1 MAEESMFGIANIFD
15 SATAD
20 NVNIRDRALKVA
32 QLQPGRAS
40 VYGASQ
46 AGGMLMQN
54 LAGMAGMK
62 TAQQEKAETITNILK
77 GAQGMDQNNPNT
89 LRNIANEF
97 IQAGLPGIGQKFLD
111 KARTMQTQDRTFDL
125 ETRKTDLLERQ
136 VVSEEAKTK
145 SDIKTQES
153 GSELNWAKFENLKYQ
168 QDRDYNLASSEQ
180 ERLLAKD
187 EYAKTQDAILN
198 RIRQGDLDIA
208 KARQMLAENEFEFT
222 KMFEQQKVDIQKDQ
236 WEKSYN
242 LEALNSKAEREL
254 KLAQT
259 DNIIIETENYT
270 YNNKIRNSLIEAQ
283 TSAQQL
289 KNKLDAR
296 QLQLPADGEYMMQ
309 PIGGGKEQLLRFN
322 PDKDNGDGTFGGYEE
337 VLDKDGIA
345 LGLEEIEAQ
354 EYGLTADE
362 ARVYDNIWDQ
372 YKQRYYVAGAFPGE
386 GNWKEDTPEFLDWAQ
401 ANITGEE
408 GLNIIVK
415 GQGGTR
421 KGYVNKLTAEF
432 NNDEQLSDDQV
443 AVVVEVPSE
452 DNPMETRSEVQ
463 VFEVDTASLAK
474 ELQVTEETINEVPK
488 TINGKENTLTNGQLL
503 IQAVQTGD
511 NELAETVESNMGK
524 DIRPLD
530 DTKKDEVNFRYQRF
544 RGKVTKLISG
554 GRYFNFSRGNSP
566 DKKYR

>member
-242 LEALNSKAEREL
+242 LESLNSKAEREL
-254 KLAQT
+254 KLAQK
-259 DNIIIETENYT
+259 DNLIIETENYT

-283 TSAQQL
+283 TSAQEL

-296 QLQLPADGEYMMQ
+296 QLQLPADGEYRMQ
-309 PIGGGKEQLLRFN
+309 RRSDGSEQLMRFN
-322 PDKDNGDGTFGGYEE
+322 PDINDYE
-337 VLDKDGIA
+337 VVTGKDGIA

-488 TINGKENTLTNGQLL
+488 TVNGKENTLTNGQLL

-524 DIRPLD
+524 DIKPLD

-544 RGKVTKLISG
+544 RGKVTKEMEATG
-554 GRYFNFSRGNSP
+554 NYVKRGNQWFV
-566 DKKYR
+566 KKEK

>member
-40 VYGASQ
+40 VYGATQ

-242 LEALNSKAEREL
+242 LESLNSKAEREL
-254 KLAQT
+254 KLAQK
-259 DNIIIETENYT
+259 DNLIIETENYT

-283 TSAQQL
+283 TSAQEL

-296 QLQLPADGEYMMQ
+296 QLQLPAEGEYMMQ
-309 PIGGGKEQLLRFN
+309 STGDGKEQLLRFN
-322 PDKDNGDGTFGGYEE
+322 PDINDYE
-337 VLDKDGIA
+337 VVTGKDGIA

-488 TINGKENTLTNGQLL
+488 TVNGKENTLTNGQLL

-544 RGKVTKLISG
+544 RGKVTKEMEATG
-554 GRYFNFSRGNSP
+554 NYVKRGNQWFV
-566 DKKYR
+566 KKEK

>member
-1 MAEESMFGIANIFD
+1 MAEESMFGIGNIFD
-15 SATAD
+15 AATAD
-20 NVNIRDRALKVA
+20 NVGIRDRALKVA

-40 VYGASQ
+40 VYGATQ

-136 VVSEEAKTK
+136 VVSEESKTK
-145 SDIKTQES
+145 SDIGVQES
-153 GSELNWAKFENLKYQ
+153 RLELDFGKFENLKYV
-168 QDRDYNLASSEQ
+168 
-180 ERLLAKD
+180 
-187 EYAKTQDAILN
+187 
-198 RIRQGDLDIA
+198 QGEELDIA
-208 KARQMLAENEFEFT
+208 RGGADLDKAKFDYAQVQDGILNELREGELDINRAKQMLAENAFEW
-222 KMFEQQKVDIQKDQ
+222 EQGFKEKNVEIQKDQ

-254 KLAQT
+254 KLAQK
-259 DNIIIETENYT
+259 DNIVIETENYT
-270 YNNKIRNSLIEAQ
+270 YNNNIKNSLIKAQ
-283 TSAQQL
+283 TSAAEL
-289 KNKLDAR
+289 KTKLDAR
-296 QLQLPADGEYMMQ
+296 QLELPASGEYMMQ
-309 PIGGGKEQLLRFN
+309 TTKDGEQLLKFN
-322 PDKDNGDGTFGGYEE
+322 PEINNYE
-337 VLDKDGIA
+337 VVTGKDGIA

-408 GLNIIVK
+408 GLDIIVK

-443 AVVVEVPSE
+443 AVVVEVPLD

-463 VFEVDTASLAK
+463 VFEVDTSSLAK
-474 ELQVTEETINEVPK
+474 ELQVSEETINEVPK
-488 TINGKENTLTNGQLL
+488 KVNGKDNTLTNGQLL

-511 NELAETVESNMGK
+511 SELAATVESNMGK
-524 DIRPLD
+524 DINPLD

-544 RGKVTKLISG
+544 RGKVTKDMEATG
-554 GRYFNFSRGNSP
+554 NYVKRGNQWFV
-566 DKKYR
+566 KKEK

>member
-40 VYGASQ
+40 VYGATQ

-242 LEALNSKAEREL
+242 LESLNSKAEREL
-254 KLAQT
+254 KLAQK
-259 DNIIIETENYT
+259 DNLIIETENYT

-283 TSAQQL
+283 TSAQEL

-296 QLQLPADGEYMMQ
+296 QLQLPADGEYRMQ
-309 PIGGGKEQLLRFN
+309 RRSDGSEQLMRFN
-322 PDKDNGDGTFGGYEE
+322 PDINDYE
-337 VLDKDGIA
+337 VVTGKDGIA

-488 TINGKENTLTNGQLL
+488 TVNGKENTLTNGQLL

-524 DIRPLD
+524 DIKPLD

-544 RGKVTKLISG
+544 RGKVTKEMEATG
-554 GRYFNFSRGNSP
+554 NYVKRGNQWFV
-566 DKKYR
+566 KKEK

>member
-1 MAEESMFGIANIFD
+1 MAEESMFGIGNIFD
-15 SATAD
+15 AATAD
-20 NVNIRDRALKVA
+20 NVGIRDRALKVA

-40 VYGASQ
+40 VYGATQ

-136 VVSEEAKTK
+136 VVSEESKTK
-145 SDIKTQES
+145 SDIGVQES
-153 GSELNWAKFENLKYQ
+153 RLELDFGKFENLKYV
-168 QDRDYNLASSEQ
+168 
-180 ERLLAKD
+180 
-187 EYAKTQDAILN
+187 
-198 RIRQGDLDIA
+198 QGEELDIA
-208 KARQMLAENEFEFT
+208 RGGADLDKAKFDYAQVQDGILNELREGELDINRAKQMLAENAFEW
-222 KMFEQQKVDIQKDQ
+222 EQGFKEKNVEIQKDQ

-254 KLAQT
+254 KLAQK
-259 DNIIIETENYT
+259 DNIVIETENYT
-270 YNNKIRNSLIEAQ
+270 YNNNIKNSLIKAQ
-283 TSAQQL
+283 TSAAEL
-289 KNKLDAR
+289 KTKLDAR
-296 QLQLPADGEYMMQ
+296 QLELPASGEYMMQ
-309 PIGGGKEQLLRFN
+309 TTKDGEQLLKFN
-322 PDKDNGDGTFGGYEE
+322 PEINNYE
-337 VLDKDGIA
+337 VVTGKDGIA

-408 GLNIIVK
+408 GLDIIVK

-443 AVVVEVPSE
+443 AVVVEVPLD

-463 VFEVDTASLAK
+463 VFEVDTSSLAK
-474 ELQVTEETINEVPK
+474 ELQVSEETINEVPK
-488 TINGKENTLTNGQLL
+488 KVNGKDNTLTNGQLL

-511 NELAETVESNMGK
+511 SELAATVESNMGK
-524 DIRPLD
+524 DINPLD

-544 RGKVTKLISG
+544 RGKVTKDMEAT
-554 GRYFNFSRGNSP
+554 GNYV
-566 DKKYR
+566 KKGNQWFVKKEK

>member
-1 MAEESMFGIANIFD
+1 MAENDLMFSSVYD
-15 SATAD
+15 TATQD
-20 NVNIRDRALKVA
+20 NLNIRDNATRAA
-32 QLQPGRAS
+32 QAGRGM
-40 VYGASQ
+40 VGAQ
-46 AGGMLMQN
+46 ANALAGGMFAKG
-54 LAGMAGMK
+54 LARMAGMK
-62 TAQQEKAETITNILK
+62 TPAQMKAEKITNIMKQSGNLNRNDPNSYK
-77 GAQGMDQNNPNT
+77 KIAQM
-89 LRNIANEF
+89 F
-97 IQAGLPGIGQKFLD
+97 IQNGLPGEAQKFLD
-111 KARTMQTQDRTFDL
+111 KAREIETSNRTFGL

-136 VVSEEAKTK
+136 VVSEESKTK
-145 SDIKTQES
+145 SDIGVQES
-153 GSELNWAKFENLKYQ
+153 RLELDFGKFENLKYQ

-198 RIRQGDLDIA
+198 EIRNGDLDIA
-208 KARQMLAENEFEFT
+208 RARQMLAENEFEFT

-236 WEKSYN
+236 WQQSYN
-242 LEALNSKAEREL
+242 LEELNSKAEREL
-254 KLAQT
+254 KLAQK

-270 YNNKIRNSLIEAQ
+270 YNNNIKNSLIKAQ
-283 TSAQQL
+283 TSAAEL
-289 KNKLDAR
+289 KTKLDAR
-296 QLQLPADGEYMMQ
+296 QLELPASGEYMMQ
-309 PIGGGKEQLLRFN
+309 TTEDGEQLLKFN
-322 PDKDNGDGTFGGYEE
+322 PEINNYE
-337 VLDKDGIA
+337 VVTGKDGIA

-386 GNWKEDTPEFLDWAQ
+386 GNWKEDTPAFLDWAQ

-408 GLNIIVK
+408 GLDIIIK

-443 AVVVEVPSE
+443 AVVVEVPLD

-463 VFEVDTASLAK
+463 VFEVDTSSLAK
-474 ELQVTEETINEVPK
+474 ELQVSEETINKVPK
-488 TINGKENTLTNGQLL
+488 KVNGKDNTLTNGQLL

-511 NELAETVESNMGK
+511 SELAATVESNMGK
-524 DIRPLD
+524 DINPLD

-544 RGKVTKLISG
+544 RGKVTKDMEATG
-554 GRYFNFSRGNSP
+554 NYVKRGNQWFV
-566 DKKYR
+566 KKEK

>member
-136 VVSEEAKTK
+136 VVSEEAKTR

-242 LEALNSKAEREL
+242 LESLNSKAEREL
-254 KLAQT
+254 KLAQK
-259 DNIIIETENYT
+259 DNLIIETENYT

-283 TSAQQL
+283 TSAQEL

-296 QLQLPADGEYMMQ
+296 QLQLPAEGEYMMQ
-309 PIGGGKEQLLRFN
+309 STGDGKEQLLKFN
-322 PDKDNGDGTFGGYEE
+322 PEINDYE
-337 VLDKDGIA
+337 VVTGKDGIA

-354 EYGLTADE
+354 EYGLTAAE

-432 NNDEQLSDDQV
+432 NNDEQLLDDQV

-544 RGKVTKLISG
+544 RGKVTKEMEATG
-554 GRYFNFSRGNSP
+554 NYVKRGNQWFV
-566 DKKYR
+566 KKEK

>member
-1 MAEESMFGIANIFD
+1 MAENDLMFSSVYD
-15 SATAD
+15 TATQD
-20 NVNIRDRALKVA
+20 NLNIRDNATRAA
-32 QLQPGRAS
+32 QAGRGM
-40 VYGASQ
+40 VGAQ
-46 AGGMLMQN
+46 ANALAGGMFAKG
-54 LAGMAGMK
+54 LARMAGMK
-62 TAQQEKAETITNILK
+62 TPAQMKAEKITDIMKQSGNLDRNDPNSYKKI
-77 GAQGMDQNNPNT
+77 AQM
-89 LRNIANEF
+89 F
-97 IQAGLPGIGQKFLD
+97 IQNGLPGEAQKFLD
-111 KARTMQTQDRTFDL
+111 KAREIETSNRTFGL

-136 VVSEEAKTK
+136 VISEESKTK
-145 SDIKTQES
+145 SDIGVQES
-153 GSELNWAKFENLKYQ
+153 RLELDFGKFENLKYQ

-198 RIRQGDLDIA
+198 EIRNGDLDIA
-208 KARQMLAENEFEFT
+208 RARQMLAENEFEFT

-236 WEKSYN
+236 WQQSYN
-242 LEALNSKAEREL
+242 LEELNSKAEREL
-254 KLAQT
+254 KLAQK

-270 YNNKIRNSLIEAQ
+270 YNNNIKNSLIKAQ
-283 TSAQQL
+283 TSAAEL
-289 KNKLDAR
+289 KTKLDAR
-296 QLQLPADGEYMMQ
+296 QLELPASGEYMMQ
-309 PIGGGKEQLLRFN
+309 TTEDGEQLLRFN
-322 PDKDNGDGTFGGYEE
+322 PEINNYE
-337 VLDKDGIA
+337 VVTGKDGIA

-408 GLNIIVK
+408 GLDIIVK

-443 AVVVEVPSE
+443 AVVVEVPLD

-463 VFEVDTASLAK
+463 VFEVDTSSLAK
-474 ELQVTEETINEVPK
+474 ELQVSEETINEVPK
-488 TINGKENTLTNGQLL
+488 KVNGKDNTLTNGQLL

-511 NELAETVESNMGK
+511 SELAATVESNMGK
-524 DIRPLD
+524 DINPLD

-544 RGKVTKLISG
+544 RGKVTKDMEATG
-554 GRYFNFSRGNSP
+554 NYVKRGNQWFV
-566 DKKYR
+566 KKEK